1 VTRLSALIDSN
12 VYVYNAIE
20 DSEYHLK
27 SREILDSLSKWIIS
41 TITLHE
47 IIWTLMELLDRNAT
61 LSYVKSLLSHRKIE
75 IVLVE
80 KRDILWS
87 LENISRENISLARYN
102 DKIILSLAKRLNVPL
117 LSFDKQLLSQAARK
131 GIPIINPYSL

>member
-1 VTRLSALIDSN
+1 LSALIDSN

>member
-1 VTRLSALIDSN
+1 
-12 VYVYNAIE
+12 
-20 DSEYHLK
+20 
-27 SREILDSLSKWIIS
+27 
-41 TITLHE
+41 
-47 IIWTLMELLDRNAT
+47 MELLDRNAT

-131 GIPIINPYSL
+131 GIPIINPYSI

>member
-131 GIPIINPYSL
+131 GIPIINPYSI

>member
-1 VTRLSALIDSN
+1 
-12 VYVYNAIE
+12 
-20 DSEYHLK
+20 
-27 SREILDSLSKWIIS
+27 
-41 TITLHE
+41 
-47 IIWTLMELLDRNAT
+47 MELLDRNAT

-87 LENISRENISLARYN
+87 LENISRENISLASYN

-131 GIPIINPYSL
+131 GIPIINPYSI

>member
-1 VTRLSALIDSN
+1 
-12 VYVYNAIE
+12 
-20 DSEYHLK
+20 
-27 SREILDSLSKWIIS
+27 
-41 TITLHE
+41 
-47 IIWTLMELLDRNAT
+47 MELLDRNAT

>member
-1 VTRLSALIDSN
+1 LSALIDSN

-27 SREILDSLSKWIIS
+27 SREILDSLSKWFIS
-41 TITLHE
+41 TITFHE

>member
-1 VTRLSALIDSN
+1 LSALIDSN

-131 GIPIINPYSL
+131 GIPIINPYSI